1 MVSNI
6 TGCFLRPRSVSR
18 IAKSSFAF
26 FLMTGIA
33 VFPNSVYARDDKNN
47 IQLGPNGLSA
57 CIQKDSGEVRIVGPT
72 EDCRR
77 TEVRVQLA
85 IAGAA
90 TVITATGTAGPMGPA
105 GPIGPMGPAGPV
117 GPAGATGPAGPL
129 GPIGPQGIAGPAG

>member
-6 TGCFLRPRSVSR
+6 TGCFSRPRSVSR

-47 IQLGPNGLSA
+47 IQLGPNGLNA
-57 CIQKDSGEVRIVGPT
+57 CIQKDSGEVRIVGAT

-90 TVITATGTAGPMGPA
+90 SVINTTGPTGPMGPPGDQGSPGPRGLTGERGPA
-105 GPIGPMGPAGPV
+105 GYPGPAGP
-117 GPAGATGPAGPL
+117 PDPR
-129 GPIGPQGIAGPAG
+129 